1 LRSEQHVRWPWA
13 ECGRESECSDEE
25 TDAERE
31 CPTKSKL
38 IIAAIC
44 RIFCAVV
51 GPAEGQGCAVW
62 EKKNNRL
69 IRPLRR
75 FIPSPRQHPC

>member
-1 LRSEQHVRWPWA
+1 MRWPWA

-62 EKKNNRL
+62 EKKIIVLYARCDVSSHHQDNTL
-69 IRPLRR
+69 VDA
-75 FIPSPRQHPC
+75 C